1 MKTYQLPEFAFLL
14 KLGLW
19 TGGHMGGFGYVS
31 PAQKTLP
38 CGSMYGISGISLN
51 ESVTLE
57 KYEYSGSNSLDLLFS
72 VYEPYEGTYTC
83 WKVSTAYTE
92 DVETALFSVVT
103 ASGKVKRY
111 GGITWKEYA
120 QTSIKSKRRYEST
133 NRSIRTGA
141 IPLPRHKHR

>member
-31 PAQKTLP
+31 PAQKTFP
-38 CGSMYGISGISLN
+38 SGNMYGISGISLN

-57 KYEYSGSNSLDLLFS
+57 KYEYSGSNILDLFFS
-72 VYEPYEGTYTC
+72 VYEPYEGSYTC
-83 WKVSTAYTE
+83 WKVSTAYLE

-103 ASGKVKRY
+103 ASGKVESY

-120 QTSIKSKRRYEST
+120 ETSLQSKRRYVAAYSSM
-133 NRSIRTGA
+133 RSGA
-141 IPLPRHKHR
+141 IIQPRHKIR